1 MNQAWMAKRVLHSG
15 RIRHKNFLQALALL
29 RSYML
34 HGLNVNDIDTVRIP
48 ASYAV
53 SKIIVVN

>member
-1 MNQAWMAKRVLHSG
+1 MNQAWMAKRVLDSG

-53 SKIIVVN
+53 SKS